1 MLTDKYHCLAYLLA
15 LYNLHE
21 CRPRGTV
28 TGLYSEPLNI
38 NKGDSFKN
46 NTASKGSNKKNFPN
60 NRRILSMRLKEEMD
74 QFYSLPYNVTGTCL
88 KHFQNI
94 SQGLERGEL
103 WALAF
108 PDSNGVPATG
118 AIKQKKRIL
127 GSFDQC
133 ESISQMVDDDDELTG
148 RYTEMEL
155 VTALN
160 TSPLQGIVLRW
171 FVCVPRSCSYGDL
184 DDVGKTFA
192 ETLNFDY
199 INVVRREIENPLLD
213 SWFWIAVVVLAT
225 LMCFA
230 VLGTVVDCND
240 RMTLKVNTTKKG
252 NKLRTDEI
260 EDYNQSDN
268 SAERRET
275 ERNGSIDSNK
285 SLSARCTR
293 INGRGLVKRI
303 LLSFSLKT
311 NLLDL
316 LKTESFDGDIRCLN
330 GLRVLSMLWVILGHT
345 ANFLPEIKDE
355 SMKSNV
361 MKHWLAYLLFNAT
374 YGVETFFFIS
384 GCLVS
389 YLFIRNSEK
398 LGHLKPG
405 HLVAYYT
412 HRYARLTPFFMV
424 AMLIYTGLLPH
435 VNSSPYSTISH
446 GYLSCRRYWWRNLL
460 YISNFFD
467 YKEMC
472 MTWSWYLPNDM
483 QFYIIAPVFTLPIVY
498 GCRKVSLLVAVLM
511 VICHVGSTTV
521 VIESHKDWSNG
532 SYKKYMNRLYIKP
545 WTRVAPYAIG
555 LALGYILTVWTPNRK
570 ISRQEL
576 LIGWLVTS
584 AIVIPMMLF
593 QNGNFTIHYSVVA
606 NFNEINSRIYEIIKS
621 PLWALF
627 VAWIVFTCRYSNGGM
642 IDSFLSWNGWMPLS
656 KLSYGTYLCHL
667 LVVLYINNVTPS
679 DVHLTMSYII
689 QKGVSVM
696 ILAYSM
702 SLVLSLLVDMPVRN
716 LMRLT

>member
-1 MLTDKYHCLAYLLA
+1 
-15 LYNLHE
+15 
-21 CRPRGTV
+21 
-28 TGLYSEPLNI
+28 
-38 NKGDSFKN
+38 
-46 NTASKGSNKKNFPN
+46 
-60 NRRILSMRLKEEMD
+60 
-74 QFYSLPYNVTGTCL
+74 
-88 KHFQNI
+88 
-94 SQGLERGEL
+94 
-103 WALAF
+103 
-108 PDSNGVPATG
+108 
-118 AIKQKKRIL
+118 
-127 GSFDQC
+127 
-133 ESISQMVDDDDELTG
+133 
-148 RYTEMEL
+148 
-155 VTALN
+155 
-160 TSPLQGIVLRW
+160 
-171 FVCVPRSCSYGDL
+171 
-184 DDVGKTFA
+184 
-192 ETLNFDY
+192 
-199 INVVRREIENPLLD
+199 
-213 SWFWIAVVVLAT
+213 
-225 LMCFA
+225 
-230 VLGTVVDCND
+230 
-240 RMTLKVNTTKKG
+240 MTLKVNTTEKG
-252 NKLRTDEI
+252 NKLTTDEI
-260 EDYNQSDN
+260 EDHNQCDN

-275 ERNGSIDSNK
+275 ERNDPIDSK
-285 SLSARCTR
+285 ESLSARCTR
-293 INGRGLVKRI
+293 IDGRGLVKRI
-303 LLSFSLKT
+303 LLSFSLKA

-316 LKTESFDGDIRCLN
+316 LKTESSDGDIRCLN

-345 ANFLPEIKDE
+345 ANFLPDIKDE

-412 HRYARLTPFFMV
+412 HRYARLTPSFMV
-424 AMLIYTGLLPH
+424 AMLIYTGLLPY
-435 VNSSPYSTISH
+435 VNSSPYSTTSH

-511 VICHVGSTTV
+511 VICHVGSTTL
-521 VIESHKDWSNG
+521 VIESYKDWNNG

-555 LALGYILTVWTPNRK
+555 LVLGYILTAWTPNRK

-627 VAWIVFTCRYSNGGM
+627 VAWIVFTCRYSNGGL

-667 LVVLYINNVTPS
+667 LVVLYLNNLTSS

-716 LMRLT
+716 LMALT

>member
-1 MLTDKYHCLAYLLA
+1 
-15 LYNLHE
+15 
-21 CRPRGTV
+21 
-28 TGLYSEPLNI
+28 
-38 NKGDSFKN
+38 
-46 NTASKGSNKKNFPN
+46 
-60 NRRILSMRLKEEMD
+60 MRLKEEMD
-74 QFYSLPYNVTGTCL
+74 QFYSLPYNVTGSCL
-88 KHFQNI
+88 KHFHNI
-94 SQGLERGEL
+94 SQGLERGDL

-118 AIKQKKRIL
+118 AIKQMKRIL

-133 ESISQMVDDDDELTG
+133 ESICQMADDDDELTG

-155 VTALN
+155 VTSLN
-160 TSPLQGIVLRW
+160 TSPRQGVVLRW

-184 DDVGKTFA
+184 DDIGKSFA
-192 ETLNFDY
+192 EKLNFDY
-199 INVVRREIENPLLD
+199 INVVRNEIENPWLD
-213 SWFWIAVVVLAT
+213 SWFWLAVVVLAT
-225 LMCFA
+225 LICFA
-230 VLGTVVDCND
+230 VLGTVVDCID
-240 RMTLKVNTTKKG
+240 RMTLKVNTTEKG
-252 NKLRTDEI
+252 NKLTTNEI
-260 EDYNQSDN
+260 EDHNQSDN
-268 SAERRET
+268 SAERRES
-275 ERNGSIDSNK
+275 ERNGPIDSNE

-303 LLSFSLKT
+303 LLSFSLRA

-316 LKTESFDGDIRCLN
+316 LKTEISDGDIRCLN

-412 HRYARLTPFFMV
+412 HRYARLTPSFMV
-424 AMLIYTGLLPH
+424 AMLIYTGLLPY
-435 VNSSPYSTISH
+435 VNSSPYSTTSH

-483 QFYIIAPVFTLPIVY
+483 QFYTIAPVFTLPIVY
-498 GCRKVSLLVAVLM
+498 GWRKVSLLVAVLM
-511 VICHVGSTTV
+511 VICHVGSTTL
-521 VIESHKDWSNG
+521 VIESYKDWNNG

-555 LALGYILTVWTPNRK
+555 LVLGYILTAWTPNRK

-667 LVVLYINNVTPS
+667 LVVLYLNNVTPS

-696 ILAYSM
+696 ILSYIM

-716 LMRLT
+716 LMTLT